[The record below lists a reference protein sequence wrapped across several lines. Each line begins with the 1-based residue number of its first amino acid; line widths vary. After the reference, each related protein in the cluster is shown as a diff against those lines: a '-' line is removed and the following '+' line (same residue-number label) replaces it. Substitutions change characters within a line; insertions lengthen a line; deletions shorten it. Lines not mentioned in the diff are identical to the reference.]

1 MFDAIISYLVRKAA
15 SARRAARGL
24 ALVLLPMLL
33 AVLPA
38 ASADDVRFD
47 RSELVVAT
55 AKAEHRFRVELA
67 VTSEQ
72 RAQGLQHRPFL
83 AENAGMLFIFDRPGP
98 IGMWMLNTLI
108 PLDMIF
114 IAADGRIANIA
125 ERTKPKSLDT
135 VGASGAAVGV
145 LEVLGGTAARLGIRP
160 GDRVVH
166 PLLKQAGDGR

>member
-1 MFDAIISYLVRKAA
+1 MPGGTSTAFRLGAMAW
-15 SARRAARGL
+15 RRARGFCL
-24 ALVLLPMLL
+24 ALLPVLL
-33 AVLPA
+33 A
-38 ASADDVRFD
+38 AGPVSRADEIRFD
-47 RSELVVAT
+47 RSELVVAS
-55 AKAEHRFRVELA
+55 AKGEHRFRVELA
-67 VTSEQ
+67 LTPEQ

-83 AENAGMLFIFDRPGP
+83 AENAGMLFIFDQPGP

-135 VGASGAAVGV
+135 VGSTGPAIGV

-166 PLLKQAGDGR
+166 PLLEQAGDGR